1 MSNRSNH
8 SATSS
13 EVSRTN
19 FLKKIKATTRNRS
32 HSPTKLWILVSP
44 FEANIIVPLLR
55 QSKLSN
61 ATLHRFAPRTRR
73 DQAELLTSSLT
84 FWSGIQP
91 FVLLEDLKIHL
102 KIAVM
107 TMTLFG
113 CSTCLQS
120 KQNIGRSMAE
130 FCLFLNIFPPPD
142 TCPIGL
148 NKSDWNK
155 LLEDGW
161 IDSEGFLVRPLADL
175 KKSEFIYKLSEEC
188 RTFLKRN
195 WKRSAVAAVRGLV
208 PLRNMSAFFQQ
219 SDLESILFSK

>member
-1 MSNRSNH
+1 MLILWGSSNDQLD
-8 SATSS
+8 SAQH
-13 EVSRTN
+13 
-19 FLKKIKATTRNRS
+19 L
-32 HSPTKLWILVSP
+32 ILVSP
-44 FEANIIVPLLR
+44 FEANILVPPLR

-61 ATLHRFAPRTRR
+61 ATLYRFAPRTRR

-161 IDSEGFLVRPLADL
+161 INPEGFFVRPLANL
-175 KKSEFIYKLSEEC
+175 KRPELINELSEKCLNFLKSEV
-188 RTFLKRN
+188 KRN
-195 WKRSAVAAVRGLV
+195 WKRSHS
-208 PLRNMSAFFQQ
+208 PTKDHPHFFNQFKCR
-219 SDLESILFSK
+219 LCYLI